1 LAFGGE
7 AEVWSSLSYQN
18 FTIEYNIGKCKK
30 KQVVNGA
37 GEREGGL
44 PARIFRGQ
52 TRNGEKS
59 ADNKKPAC
67 LFPDR
72 PVNGASARVKRIR
85 TCS

>member
-18 FTIEYNIGKCKK
+18 FTIGYNTGKCKK

-44 PARIFRGQ
+44 AGADFQRTDPERRERRGQ
-52 TRNGEKS
+52 
-59 ADNKKPAC
+59 
-67 LFPDR
+67 
-72 PVNGASARVKRIR
+72 
-85 TCS
+85 